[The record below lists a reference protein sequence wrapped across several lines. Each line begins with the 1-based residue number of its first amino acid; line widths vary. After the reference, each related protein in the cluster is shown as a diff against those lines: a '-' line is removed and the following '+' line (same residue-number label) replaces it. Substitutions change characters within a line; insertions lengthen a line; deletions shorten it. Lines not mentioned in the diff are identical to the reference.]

1 MAALAAAVRPFAGG
15 APRRAAPA
23 PSDASVRASGKKPR
37 HVVAPARDT
46 SVCHAGVDELYVPSQ
61 KRKMTCNRNNVEDVN
76 FGKIAAD
83 TKVLTVGGEM
93 SARELLQKRLACELD
108 VLSGLLKKAELI
120 SRRGACKGGATTAGK
135 KERFLASK
143 QRPEPLVD
151 GGGNAPLVKRRKIS
165 TLVEQKQIRAPRMSQ
180 EERNQLAGRLSS
192 LSEELPGHIFEF
204 LLKHFGDA
212 DTRGEI
218 EIGIDSAEDSV
229 LFELKTQLDKFAQE
243 LPIVVDVLPEEK
255 DEKLAEESK
264 SKGSRPSSRS
274 SSGSDT
280 GSYSDRKSDSD
291 EFPALRGALPE
302 QITVTSAQ
310 PPSEPASG
318 TAQSGEAKKVKDVQ
332 RAAPKI
338 VYLAGLIY
346 RAKVRRGLMEMEK
359 AVLPDESIHPRDLQR
374 LGIAEYGH
382 PSIMRQLGLFL
393 KANDA

>member
-15 APRRAAPA
+15 TPRRAAPA

-61 KRKMTCNRNNVEDVN
+61 KRKMTCNRINVETA
-76 FGKIAAD
+76 AAD
-83 TKVLTVGGEM
+83 TKVLTAGGEM
-93 SARELLQKRLACELD
+93 PARELLHKRLACELD

-120 SRRGACKGGATTAGK
+120 SRRGACKDGAPTAGK

-143 QRPEPLVD
+143 QRPEPMED
-151 GGGNAPLVKRRKIS
+151 GGGNAPSVKRRKIS
-165 TLVEQKQIRAPRMSQ
+165 TLVEQKQKQVRASRMSP
-180 EERNQLAGRLSS
+180 EERSQLAGRLPS
-192 LSEELPGHIFEF
+192 LSEELSGHIFEF

-218 EIGIDSAEDSV
+218 EIDFDSAEDSV

-338 VYLAGLIY
+338 VSLAGLIY
-346 RAKVRRGLMEMEK
+346 RAKVRQGLMEMEK